1 MNTNDPIEIAQRLKV
16 LLTKV
21 ISDKVAF
28 INAAEIV
35 IDMSL
40 EQLDYRD
47 LREFYY
53 ETQMDRFRADPTNLQ
68 MDGEYFIDL
77 FDEPEFDDEI
87 IIPFKD

>member
-1 MNTNDPIEIAQRLKV
+1 MKMNDPIEIAQRLKV
-16 LLTKV
+16 LLPKV
-21 ISDKVAF
+21 TTDKLAF
-28 INAAEIV
+28 VEAAELV
-35 IDMSL
+35 IDELL

-53 ETQMDRFRADPTNLQ
+53 ETQIDRFRADPTNLQ

-77 FDEPEFDDEI
+77 FDDPELEDEI

>member
-1 MNTNDPIEIAQRLKV
+1 MNTNDPIETAQRLKV
-16 LLTKV
+16 LLPKV
-21 ISDKVAF
+21 TTDKVAF
-28 INAAEIV
+28 NDAAELV

-40 EQLDYRD
+40 NQLSHGD
-47 LREFYY
+47 LIEFYY

-77 FDEPEFDDEI
+77 FDDPEFDDEI